1 MIKSEKGSVTLIV
14 LTTVLFIL
22 ALLAT
27 NLTYI
32 SAKRRAQLE
41 ETMILQDTYD
51 ADMTATYRQQEELRA
66 LK

>member
-51 ADMTATYRQQEELRA
+51 ADMTLTYRQQEELRA